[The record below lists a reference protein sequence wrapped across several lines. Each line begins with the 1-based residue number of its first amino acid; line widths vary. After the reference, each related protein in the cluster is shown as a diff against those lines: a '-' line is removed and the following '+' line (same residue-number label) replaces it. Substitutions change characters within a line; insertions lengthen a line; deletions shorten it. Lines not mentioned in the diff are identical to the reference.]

1 MSALQVLNASDA
13 RFSSGARRGWATA
26 DLGDTSEIFN
36 VNLGDDADWYM
47 DTTKSGKSIEV
58 LDLNILNPEF
68 NGLRFRVRVIE
79 STEPTKNQM
88 EYADK
93 IGVAVNTLAKKAGKD
108 GDYILH
114 QGQHIFMNSFVD
126 LLHESEDPQH
136 VFLKSDTSNSTIAA
150 NAGVKSD
157 EVEVMM

>member
-1 MSALQVLNASDA
+1 M
-13 RFSSGARRGWATA
+13 GH
-26 DLGDTSEIFN
+26 
-36 VNLGDDADWYM
+36 
-47 DTTKSGKSIEV
+47 
-58 LDLNILNPEF
+58 ILN
-68 NGLRFRVRVIE
+68 L
-79 STEPTKNQM
+79 KN
-88 EYADK
+88 
-93 IGVAVNTLAKKAGKD
+93 
-108 GDYILH
+108 YILH